1 MSPRNDLLHKAFG
14 RIDGLVELY
23 LGSIIKPFLAY
34 HELFYAAINK
44 ASRSA
49 MDANKPKIADW
60 FTANFI
66 TYLRT
71 IFVIPTLLLM
81 ASGHTLLPSL
91 IVIAVDFGDFL
102 DGVVARFWVD
112 VKKERE
118 EALTSKSKTSSSP
131 TNSDDESF
139 GTLLLDCRRS
149 AARKFIAASTHQI

>member
-1 MSPRNDLLHKAFG
+1 MSPRNDLLHKVFEV
-14 RIDGLVELY
+14 IDGVVELY
-23 LGSIIKPFLAY
+23 LGSIIKPFLSY
-34 HELFYAAINK
+34 HELFYSAMNK
-44 ASRSA
+44 ALRSA
-49 MDANKPKIADW
+49 LDANRPNIGDW

-71 IFVIPTLLLM
+71 IFVVPTLLLM
-81 ASGHTLLPSL
+81 AWGHTLLPSV

-118 EALTSKSKTSSSP
+118 EALTSKNKASSSP

-139 GTLLLDCRRS
+139 GTLLLDCWSTARS
-149 AARKFIAASTHQI
+149 F

>member
-1 MSPRNDLLHKAFG
+1 MSPRNDLLHKAFEV
-14 RIDGLVELY
+14 IEFLIELY
-23 LGSIIKPFLAY
+23 LGSIIKPFLSY
-34 HELFYAAINK
+34 HELFYSAMNK
-44 ASRSA
+44 ALRSA
-49 MDANKPKIADW
+49 LDANKPKIADW

-81 ASGHTLLPSL
+81 AWGQTLLPSM
-91 IVIAVDFGDFL
+91 IIIAVDFGDFL

-118 EALTSKSKTSSSP
+118 EALTSSSPTP

-139 GTLLLDCRRS
+139 GTLLLDCLRS
-149 AARKFIAASTHQI
+149 G